1 MIWSHVTV
9 PSPRRLTARPAG
21 PFAVVGSLV
30 LAVLLGSGLLLG
42 AGALLA
48 PAAATGEKC
57 DSDSSVSSQ
66 ARQAQA
72 VFSGSVVS
80 SSAEQRAGG
89 QRGVEL
95 THQVAV
101 DLVYKG
107 ASRIDDIE
115 VEVVTTRSSGGCDLG
130 RLQDDTYMFFVSA
143 DPDTEGRFIATGD
156 SGTAL
161 RDASLVRDV
170 EQIFPNPEPPVD
182 AEPPMAEFDRLD
194 LDEPTPLPRALAPG
208 AALVLIGA
216 LGLVLARRLARP

>member
-30 LAVLLGSGLLLG
+30 LAVLLSSGLLLG

-48 PAAATGEKC
+48 PAGATGEKC

-156 SGTAL
+156 SANTDTVVASAMAYIDAL
-161 RDASLVRDV
+161 NRLIVRRDKMGEGADSREISYKDV
-170 EQIFPNPEPPVD
+170 D
-182 AEPPMAEFDRLD
+182 
-194 LDEPTPLPRALAPG
+194 
-208 AALVLIGA
+208 
-216 LGLVLARRLARP
+216 